1 MGVLFAVLAYAL
13 LAMWAD
19 AREVIESWTEL
30 DPWVFTAAL
39 GLSVVNYAFRYLKWV
54 MYLRLL
60 GERVEHRINI
70 PVFLAGF
77 SMAVTPGKIGEV
89 LKSSLLKD
97 ARGISVAKTAPIV
110 LAERLT
116 DLIALVLMAAF
127 GASAFGIGLNGL
139 VIVML
144 VLLSGMLFIQRR
156 DWVLALLGVIRWKRL
171 LGIRQKLEEAYESAR
186 TLLAF
191 KVTILSVLLSVVSW
205 SMEGLAFYLIVN
217 SLGGEA
223 TLSSAIFVFS
233 MSTVLGALSFLPG
246 GLGVAEGSMLGMLKA
261 LGIFTE
267 RAPALLSTYVIRFTT
282 LWFAV
287 LIGFVALSLHRRQ
300 MISSLDHQ
308 NPSS

>member
-19 AREVIESWTEL
+19 AREVLEGWTEL
-30 DPWVFTAAL
+30 DPLVFTVAL
-39 GLSVVNYAFRYLKWV
+39 GLSVVNYAFRYVKWV

-89 LKSSLLKD
+89 LKSSLLKE

-156 DWVLALLGVIRWKRL
+156 D
-171 LGIRQKLEEAYESAR
+171 
-186 TLLAF
+186 
-191 KVTILSVLLSVVSW
+191 
-205 SMEGLAFYLIVN
+205 
-217 SLGGEA
+217 
-223 TLSSAIFVFS
+223 
-233 MSTVLGALSFLPG
+233 
-246 GLGVAEGSMLGMLKA
+246 
-261 LGIFTE
+261 
-267 RAPALLSTYVIRFTT
+267 
-282 LWFAV
+282 
-287 LIGFVALSLHRRQ
+287 
-300 MISSLDHQ
+300 
-308 NPSS
+308 